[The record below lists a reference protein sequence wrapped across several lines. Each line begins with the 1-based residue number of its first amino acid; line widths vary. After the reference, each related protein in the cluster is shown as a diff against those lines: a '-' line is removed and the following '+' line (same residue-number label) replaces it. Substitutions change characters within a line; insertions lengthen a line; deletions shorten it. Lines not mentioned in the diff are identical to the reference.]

1 MNLNSSIEYMSQ
13 MNLDNKLAYLY
24 QIYAIIDMYKD
35 SMSHKHIV
43 NKFVTILIGGKQQKE
58 ITTAPSEAT
67 PVLLQTPSRPAPF
80 LGVPL

>member
-1 MNLNSSIEYMSQ
+1 MFKQNIDE
-13 MNLDNKLAYLY
+13 KLVYLY
-24 QIYAIIDMYKD
+24 QIYAIIDMSKD

-43 NKFVTILIGGKQQKE
+43 NKFVTIIIGGKQQKE

-67 PVLLQTPSRPAPF
+67 PVLLRTPSRPAPF